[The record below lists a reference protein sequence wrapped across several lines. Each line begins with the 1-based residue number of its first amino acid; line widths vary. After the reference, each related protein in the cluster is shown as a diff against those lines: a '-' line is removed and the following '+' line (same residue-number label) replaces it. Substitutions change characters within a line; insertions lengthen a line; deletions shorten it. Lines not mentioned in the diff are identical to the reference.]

1 MSIITFSLTS
11 SYLLWI
17 YPEGFSE
24 VFLIS
29 LIRYRQVAVS
39 FDLRYWRWKHN
50 LAIVPFLFGID
61 GWNGIWLA
69 LVRVHELHVR
79 WETFLRFMIKNDIFP
94 RKALT
99 NIELLNSHGQMDK
112 EYTIIVRNP
121 KFYIRFF
128 TCVKTWI
135 IELNIY
141 ENCYWCHLNIRIRLI
156 RRNSYPT
163 IEYF

>member
-39 FDLRYWRWKHN
+39 FDLCHWSWKHN
-50 LAIVPFLFGID
+50 LSILPFLFGID
-61 GWNGIWLA
+61 GWNGIRLA

-94 RKALT
+94 RKAIT

-112 EYTIIVRNP
+112 EYTIIVRNH
-121 KFYIRFF
+121 KI
-128 TCVKTWI
+128 
-135 IELNIY
+135 L
-141 ENCYWCHLNIRIRLI
+141 
-156 RRNSYPT
+156 YPL
-163 IEYF
+163 FHMR